1 MRDTESAPVFAA
13 LDQLAAR
20 MRRCLGAL
28 DGGAPEDER
37 LRESFAQVR
46 RGFEELGDLDRLKG
60 RVEASERP
68 RLVRSLEELMRLNA
82 LLTVAASRDKERLLE
97 SLLQARQARS
107 RVDSQRASGRTGS
120 SCDVRG

>member
-1 MRDTESAPVFAA
+1 MFAA
-13 LDQLAAR
+13 LDELAAR
-20 MRRCLGAL
+20 MRACLGAL

-37 LRESFAQVR
+37 LRENFAQVR
-46 RGFEELGDLDRLKG
+46 RGFDELGDLQLLEG
-60 RVEASERP
+60 RIDASERP

-97 SLLQARQARS
+97 RLQQARQARS
-107 RVDSQRASGRTGS
+107 RVDSQRASGKTGS